1 MCNPHLLAVFMM
13 LCNSYL
19 SSHPSFVPILSKDKC
34 VKAYD
39 ICVDRKIK
47 NLEGTK
53 EESAEDAAI
62 SECEFYLN
70 TQHTFGEFYTDI
82 SCQ

>member
-1 MCNPHLLAVFMM
+1 MIKLA
-13 LCNSYL
+13 
-19 SSHPSFVPILSKDKC
+19 HI
-34 VKAYD
+34 
-39 ICVDRKIK
+39 IK
-47 NLEGTK
+47 EEDSK

-82 SCQ
+82 SCN